1 VAYAGS
7 HRAIVVGFPFETI
20 TDGDERNRM
29 MAKSLDYLLSKH
41 KSAEERKS
49 ERERRKQNRRAKK

>member
-1 VAYAGS
+1 
-7 HRAIVVGFPFETI
+7 
-20 TDGDERNRM
+20 M

-49 ERERRKQNRRAKK
+49 EREQRKQNRRAKK